1 MDRPSVFRGWQRHLQ
16 RMKTEAPV
24 NQTNLVASDEML
36 TKEELA
42 PRMKVSVRTIE
53 QWQHDGHLPYLKLGQ
68 VVLFYWPEVVKHL
81 TANFTVRRSSQTAT
95 DSTVHGGAR

>member
-1 MDRPSVFRGWQRHLQ
+1 
-16 RMKTEAPV
+16 MKTEAHTNPA
-24 NQTNLVASDEML
+24 NLVARDEML

-42 PRMKVSVRTIE
+42 PRLKVSVRTIE

-81 TANFTVRRSSQTAT
+81 TTNFTVRRSLQTAT
-95 DSTVHGGAR
+95 DSTVNGGAR

>member
-1 MDRPSVFRGWQRHLQ
+1 MSATPTIPQSI
-16 RMKTEAPV
+16 
-24 NQTNLVASDEML
+24 ASDEML

-81 TANFTVRRSSQTAT
+81 IANFTVRRNESVTPSRDA
-95 DSTVHGGAR
+95 GGAR

>member
-1 MDRPSVFRGWQRHLQ
+1 
-16 RMKTEAPV
+16 MKTEA
-24 NQTNLVASDEML
+24 QTNPANLAASDEML

-53 QWQHDGHLPYLKLGQ
+53 QWQHDGHLPFLKLGQ
-68 VVLFYWPEVVKHL
+68 VVLFYWPDVVKHL

-95 DSTVHGGAR
+95 DSTVNGGAR

>member
-1 MDRPSVFRGWQRHLQ
+1 
-16 RMKTEAPV
+16 MKTEA
-24 NQTNLVASDEML
+24 QTNQATQVASDEML

-53 QWQHDGHLPYLKLGQ
+53 QWQHDGHLPFLKLGQ

-81 TANFTVRRSSQTAT
+81 TTNFTVRRSSQSPTN
-95 DSTVHGGAR
+95 SNGNGGPR